1 MQARL
6 EAERVEKEKAA
17 ALEAERKA
25 AKEAAAAS
33 EEESSESLTTATS
46 EASKVSRDVTSQPV
60 RPISDGQKH
69 SAGI

>member
-25 AKEAAAAS
+25 AKEAAAAT
-33 EEESSESLTTATS
+33 EKSSESLTTAPL
-46 EASKVSRDVTSQPV
+46 EASKVSMDVTGQPV

-69 SAGI
+69 SAGV